1 MTVIVLMYFIHY
13 QKHRKEVDNRFLNF
27 VCKNFLLL
35 REDRLVQGSVM
46 FSFFCKNNVYLF
58 SLASQTTTET
68 FLVRGWADSINIYL
82 QVFSG
87 KLTL

>member
-35 REDRLVQGSVM
+35 RVDKLVQSGEMYRAVLCS
-46 FSFFCKNNVYLF
+46 
-58 SLASQTTTET
+58 
-68 FLVRGWADSINIYL
+68 
-82 QVFSG
+82 VFSAKIMFTSFPSPPKQQLKHSLCEDG
-87 KLTL
+87 LIQ